1 MELASGCSEGAESL
15 YSLLTG
21 SLPPVRVRASHR
33 VREILA
39 PSPCLTW
46 SLVIDVKAFCSSC
59 LHFPAQDERRV
70 TVSVSVSC
78 Y

>member
-1 MELASGCSEGAESL
+1 MELASGFSEGAKSL
-15 YSLLTG
+15 YSLLTC
-21 SLPPVRVRASHR
+21 SLPLVRVRASHR

-46 SLVIDVKAFCSSC
+46 SLVIDVKAFCSFC

-70 TVSVSVSC
+70 TGSVSVSC